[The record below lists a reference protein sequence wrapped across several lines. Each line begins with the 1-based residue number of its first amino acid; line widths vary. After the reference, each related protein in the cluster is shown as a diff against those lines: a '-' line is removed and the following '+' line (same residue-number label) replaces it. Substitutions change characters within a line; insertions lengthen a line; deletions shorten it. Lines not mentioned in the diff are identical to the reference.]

1 MRKGVDPYEYMESWE
16 RFDKTSLPNKKTFY
30 GELNLKDLTDKDYEQ
45 AQKVW
50 EVFEIKDLGEYHD
63 LYVQADTLLLA
74 DVFENFKDKCIQI
87 CELDPAYILSA
98 PGLE

>member
-1 MRKGVDPYEYMESWE
+1 MLLRKGVDPYEYMESWE

-63 LYVQADTLLLA
+63 L
-74 DVFENFKDKCIQI
+74 I
-87 CELDPAYILSA
+87 CSS
-98 PGLE
+98 